1 VVSDSAGQRA
11 QLNARS
17 LATPASSQRL

>member
-1 VVSDSAGQRA
+1 VVSDSAGQSA